1 MVFEEFSKSARIAG
15 WNLFYNVT
23 PSQRTNSVVLKKI
36 ISMTISYFL
45 VYSFVITYDLVMV
58 LQTIGYNRA
67 FELPMG
73 KLECNPRAFAYVVNW
88 YDLSML
94 INSNLNPLIH
104 LIFGKEFKRQI
115 TKRVSTVTRRVSN
128 AVYFKTRKKMSV
140 SELQII
146 SENDSASMARDRVVF
161 ARSTAL

>member
-1 MVFEEFSKSARIAG
+1 MV
-15 WNLFYNVT
+15 
-23 PSQRTNSVVLKKI
+23 PSQRTNSIVLKKI
-36 ISMTISYFL
+36 ISMTISYLL

-67 FELPMG
+67 FELTMG
-73 KLECNPRAFAYVVNW
+73 RLECNPRVFAYVINW

-115 TKRVSTVTRRVSN
+115 SKRVSTVTRRVSN
-128 AVYFKTRKKMSV
+128 AVYLNTVKRRMSV
-140 SELQII
+140 SDIQTIG
-146 SENDSASMARDRVVF
+146 ENEAASYMDRDRVHVLTTQ
-161 ARSTAL
+161 ARTAL